1 MSLNLPKNLTIENEK
16 ILVSKNQSN
25 MAKSIKDKAVRVNR
39 TFDNSL
45 DSIGTPKKKTLN
57 TSDMEPYLRTL
68 RARGLNMG
76 IDQEKKRQKNI
87 DILRLSK
94 ASELRKIKV
103 SELDNT
109 IHELE
114 IEHQESMWE
123 TIKNRYEPSMMVK
136 KMLKQMSQ
144 ENEENQAKF
153 IEDILLPDRL

>member
-1 MSLNLPKNLTIENEK
+1 
-16 ILVSKNQSN
+16 
-25 MAKSIKDKAVRVNR
+25 MAKAIKDQAVRVNR

-45 DSIGTPKKKTLN
+45 DSIGTPKKKNFN
-57 TSDMEPYLRTL
+57 TINMEPYLKTL

-87 DILRLSK
+87 NLLRLSK

-109 IHELE
+109 IQELE

-123 TIKNRYEPSMMVK
+123 TIKNKYEPSVMVK
-136 KMLKQMSQ
+136 KMLK
-144 ENEENQAKF
+144 
-153 IEDILLPDRL
+153 

>member
-1 MSLNLPKNLTIENEK
+1 
-16 ILVSKNQSN
+16 
-25 MAKSIKDKAVRVNR
+25 
-39 TFDNSL
+39 
-45 DSIGTPKKKTLN
+45 
-57 TSDMEPYLRTL
+57 MEPYLKTL

-114 IEHQESMWE
+114 MEHQESMWE

-136 KMLKQMSQ
+136 KMLKQMSH